1 MKTEILIN
9 KRAKQLAKKLKSWD
23 FEKAIK
29 YAYRDGMIDELK
41 DTIKRLKN
49 GR

>member
-1 MKTEILIN
+1 MIKEVQIN
-9 KRAKQLAKKLKSWD
+9 KRVKQLSKKLKSWD

-41 DTIKRLKN
+41 ELKRLKH